1 VQITFGTEVRERSTL
16 YPHVCRAVTAATLD
30 NYTRAIYLRSIA
42 MWLLLV
48 LVINLLLFG
57 LMRRA
62 LAGIRIQQQIM
73 SFSFLMI
80 MLQIVTGIA
89 YYHISFA
96 AIRAGIAYSFGKP
109 CIWRAILFDAEF
121 IPVGNIHGGT
131 HHDEVGDFS
140 KLIKFRLTFLV
151 VFSASISFIIA
162 VKANGGNTWGSLYST
177 TMWMNWLKLVA
188 GGFLVTAAAN
198 CFNEVIEVDLDKLMK
213 RTMDRPMPAGRMT
226 TGQGLVLGLGMGMA
240 GTYILGTLNILT
252 GLLSVFSILLYAFA
266 YTPLKRKSPV
276 AVFVGA
282 IPGAL
287 PALIGYVAGQPH
299 GRIDEIALILF
310 SIQFVWQ
317 FVHFW
322 AIAWVLDDDYKL
334 AGFRLLPTQSRDKA
348 ARLLPL
354 YLP

>member
-1 VQITFGTEVRERSTL
+1 MKW
-16 YPHVCRAVTAATLD
+16 A
-30 NYTRAIYLRSIA
+30 
-42 MWLLLV
+42 
-48 LVINLLLFG
+48 
-57 LMRRA
+57 
-62 LAGIRIQQQIM
+62 
-73 SFSFLMI
+73 
-80 MLQIVTGIA
+80 
-89 YYHISFA
+89 
-96 AIRAGIAYSFGKP
+96 
-109 CIWRAILFDAEF
+109 
-121 IPVGNIHGGT
+121 
-131 HHDEVGDFS
+131 DFS

-177 TMWMNWLKLVA
+177 TMWINWLKLVA

-266 YTPLKRKSPV
+266 YTPLKRKSPL

-334 AGFRLLPTQSRDKA
+334 AGFRLLPTQNRDRA
-348 ARLLPL
+348 SAVITVIFAVILVPVSLLPTIYHYGGYYVGGVSL
-354 YLP
+354 VCSLIFLYQAAGLLRTLQIKEARKLMFGSFFYLPVVQLMFLFDFIGK